1 MEKKKIM
8 VVDDEGDFLFITKL
22 NLEQTGKF
30 EVLTLPNAKD
40 ILNQSHSF
48 KPDLILLDLLM
59 PGVGGL
65 DACEMLNRDPQGKG
79 VPIVILSALNKDV
92 DKLRAYKAGVVDYLN
107 KPIESKDLIDR
118 IEKALQ
124 YK

>member
-1 MEKKKIM
+1 MDKKKIM
-8 VVDDEGDFLFITKL
+8 VVDDESDFLFITKL

-40 ILNQSHSF
+40 ILSQFHNF
-48 KPDLILLDLLM
+48 KPHLILLDLLM

-79 VPIVILSALNKDV
+79 VPIIILSALNKDV

-107 KPIESKDLIDR
+107 KPIESKDLIVR